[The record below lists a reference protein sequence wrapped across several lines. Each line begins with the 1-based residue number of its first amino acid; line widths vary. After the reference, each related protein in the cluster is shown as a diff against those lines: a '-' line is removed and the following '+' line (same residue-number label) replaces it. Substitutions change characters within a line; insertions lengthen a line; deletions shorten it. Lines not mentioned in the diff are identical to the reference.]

1 MPKWPAG
8 MVKKGENPVNRDPYE
23 VLGVSR
29 DATDEEIKTAYRTLA
44 KKYHPDR
51 NPGNKAAAEKMN
63 EINAAYDAIKSGQ
76 ADRYGQSS
84 GGYGYGYGSQQGYGG
99 QQQWDPWGAWGGWQ
113 QSDWGYQNAG
123 GAQYQERNEYRA
135 AENYIRA
142 RHYQEAVTVLS
153 SVAASE
159 RDARWYFLAGIA
171 NSGLGN
177 KITAMEYAQ
186 RAVQLEPD
194 NDEYQRF
201 LDELQHGG
209 TVYSN
214 FSSGFPAGDWMSPNK
229 LCLGLCA
236 AQFLLRFCFCRC

>member
-1 MPKWPAG
+1 
-8 MVKKGENPVNRDPYE
+8 MVKKGENPLNRDPYE

-51 NPGNKAAAEKMN
+51 NPGNKAAAERMN
-63 EINAAYDAIKSGQ
+63 EINAAYDAIKSGK
-76 ADRYGQSS
+76 ADSYSS
-84 GGYGYGYGSQQGYGG
+84 GGGYGYGYGSQQGYGG

-113 QSDWGYQNAG
+113 QSDWGYQNS

-142 RHYQEAVTVLS
+142 RHFQEAVTVLS
-153 SVAASE
+153 SVSASE

-177 KITAMEYAQ
+177 KISAMEYAQ

-194 NDEYQRF
+194 NEEYRRF
-201 LDELQHGG
+201 LEELQYGG
-209 TVYSN
+209 TVYSS
-214 FSSGFPAGDWMSPNK
+214 FSSGFPAGDWISSNK
-229 LCLGLCA
+229 FCLSLCA
-236 AQFLLRFCFCRC
+236 ASFLMRFCFCRC